1 MKHHRLGFQRPSGTW
16 ANWLILLSLLAMSL
30 GCAKTTT
37 VYVPPR
43 MDLAGYERVG
53 IIGFSSNQDPELDR
67 YVTEQFQNQIQGS
80 QPGVRIL
87 ELGSRQQVFQTV
99 GATELDPETIRKIGQ
114 HYRVQALFHGDIQ
127 YSDIQTEL
135 NVSEK
140 QILNAG
146 FQAFLEATLSA
157 KLRETDSGATAW
169 GDSVTFRRKLGG
181 AGFQEGGE
189 IRWGLRAE
197 EDPHRKLVPDM
208 AHAVTEDFRGSYERR
223 RID

>member
-1 MKHHRLGFQRPSGTW
+1 MKHHRLGFQRPPGTW
-16 ANWLILLSLLAMSL
+16 ANWLSLFLFLTAFL

-43 MDLAGYERVG
+43 VDLAGYERVG

-87 ELGSRQQVFQTV
+87 ELGSRQQVLQAV
-99 GATELDPETIRKIGQ
+99 GGTELDPATIRKIGQ

-127 YSDIQTEL
+127 YSDIQTDL
-135 NVSEK
+135 SLSEGAG
-140 QILNAG
+140 LSAG
-146 FQAFLEATLSA
+146 FNAHLEATLSA

-169 GDSVTFRRKLGG
+169 GDSVTFRRKLGS

-189 IRWGLRAE
+189 IRWGIRAE
-197 EDPHRKLVPDM
+197 QDPHRKLVPDM